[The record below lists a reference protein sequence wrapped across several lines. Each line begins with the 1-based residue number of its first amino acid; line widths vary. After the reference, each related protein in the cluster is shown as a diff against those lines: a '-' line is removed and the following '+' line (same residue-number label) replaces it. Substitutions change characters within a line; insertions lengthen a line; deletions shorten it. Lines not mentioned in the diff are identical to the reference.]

1 MEKEGWGTKIESF
14 LNQFPFFGFSAFSS
28 HSSFSDTKKG
38 DRSRKT
44 QNFFPARVNPSK
56 ANKRLIGM
64 GVKSSDVKVR
74 ETFQYLLGI
83 LDLNIISPYRK
94 YLVGPFFWR
103 ATECLYTSRRI
114 LSLSGLFQ
122 YESHIDFQA
131 VINMSL
137 CWQSPTEA
145 IENGVPPI
153 SMSDVLLRIVTPL
166 LFDLGIKELA
176 GWLETAFFFPLLV
189 KI

>member
-94 YLVGPFFWR
+94 YYLVGPFFWR

-114 LSLSGLFQ
+114 LSLSGLF
-122 YESHIDFQA
+122 
-131 VINMSL
+131 
-137 CWQSPTEA
+137 
-145 IENGVPPI
+145 
-153 SMSDVLLRIVTPL
+153 
-166 LFDLGIKELA
+166 
-176 GWLETAFFFPLLV
+176 
-189 KI
+189 